1 MPGAGLLRCHW
12 SSPKKMIHQRGS
24 QLERLNHCASSQG
37 RFEFETFCS
46 RLSIRNH
53 MKSDRFID
61 NGEWK
66 TKLCQTTTVTTN
78 HPQLQVWEAIWNVI
92 FCTIEASLDS
102 TESDDWF
109 IMSGYFR
116 GILKFRLD
124 FSWASVGQRRW
135 SHWFHPPAM
144 LQHLPLINRTWIDE
158 VGKLKSVLARTAHSD
173 QNSTIGS

>member
-46 RLSIRNH
+46 RLSIRDH

-102 TESDDWF
+102 TESDDW
-109 IMSGYFR
+109 SC
-116 GILKFRLD
+116 LD
-124 FSWASVGQRRW
+124 ISEGFWNSDWTLVE
-135 SHWFHPPAM
+135 
-144 LQHLPLINRTWIDE
+144 PLLVKEDDR
-158 VGKLKSVLARTAHSD
+158 
-173 QNSTIGS
+173 IGFTHQQCSSIFLSSIGPGSMK